1 MIFWIAVAVATAVV
15 ALVLIMPLARAPA
28 VAAGGVAVD
37 DRSKEQAVY
46 RDQLKELERD
56 LAGGLITASEA
67 DYARAE
73 ISRRLLSVSEPAG
86 ETVAQAPAGPAKRPL
101 RRRLAEI
108 AVIMMLPAIGV
119 PLYLLVGA
127 PGIPG
132 QPLEERLANPG
143 DNMELLLA
151 KVERHLLQEPDDGA
165 GWDLVAPIYY
175 RNQIFDKAVEAYQNA
190 IRLKG
195 PSAERSGNLAEAL
208 ISLAQGKV
216 SDEAVKALNDAV
228 AADPQNARARFY
240 LALRM
245 EQDGKRAEAFAAFTA
260 IRKAAPADANYLE
273 LVDQHVAANDP
284 AKPAP
289 KPEAAP
295 PGNPTADDVAAV
307 QGMSGADRQQM
318 ILGMVETLDA
328 RLKNEPDN
336 FEGWMRL
343 VRSYGVLGLKDK
355 AADALKRGL
364 ATFPETTDKGRQLAE
379 LGKSMGLEPGGS
391 TP

>member
-1 MIFWIAVAVATAVV
+1 MIFWIAVAVATAAV
-15 ALVLIMPLARAPA
+15 ALVLILPLARPSKSETGAD
-28 VAAGGVAVD
+28 AVD

-56 LAGGLITASEA
+56 LVGGLITPSEA

-73 ISRRLLSVSEPAG
+73 ISRRLLAVSEPVAETTVG
-86 ETVAQAPAGPAKRPL
+86 ETPKTRPL

-208 ISLAQGKV
+208 IALAQGKV

-228 AADPQNARARFY
+228 AADPQNVRARFY

-245 EQDGKRAEAFAAFTA
+245 EQDGKRAEAFTAFSA

-284 AKPAP
+284 ARPAP
-289 KPEAAP
+289 KPDAAP
-295 PGNPTADDVAAV
+295 PGNPNADDVAAA

-336 FEGWMRL
+336 FDGWMRL
-343 VRSYGVLGLKDK
+343 VRSYGVLGMKDK

-364 ATFPETTDKGRQLAE
+364 ATFPESTDKGRQLAE
-379 LGKSMGLEPGGS
+379 LGKSMGLAAEGS
-391 TP
+391 N